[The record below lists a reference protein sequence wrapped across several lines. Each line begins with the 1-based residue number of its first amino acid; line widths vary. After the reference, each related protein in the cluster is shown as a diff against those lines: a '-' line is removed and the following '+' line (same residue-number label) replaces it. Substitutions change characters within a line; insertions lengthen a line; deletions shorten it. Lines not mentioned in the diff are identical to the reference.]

1 MACADTGRGPRWF
14 LFASSYALL
23 AACASQPVG
32 RALESAPPV
41 VLSTIE
47 AAGIRDLRAEY
58 RAATCAR
65 LPANGP
71 ACEDVLLRL
80 RGEGEV
86 AAPKTAA
93 DLPRRYRVAFVP
105 GLFSDCFDRYA
116 RPFDDSQ
123 RALEAEGFSV
133 DYFRVPGRGTAAGNG
148 SRLAEHF
155 SSLPDD
161 ERPLIVFAYSKGLPD
176 VLEFVVSYPE
186 AAARIAAVVSIAG
199 AANGSPL
206 ADELYA
212 AYRRWAAAFPLPGCD
227 AGSGDEIEDLRR
239 DVRLEWWRRN
249 RNAVTIPV
257 FALVTAP
264 RPEQVSPAMRPMH
277 DRLARIDSRND
288 GRLLAQDQMVPGS
301 YLLGYANAD
310 HLAIA
315 TPLANAFPSSSLLFR
330 DVVPRP
336 ALVRAAIDVV
346 ADTLSTPKQR

>member
-1 MACADTGRGPRWF
+1 M
-14 LFASSYALL
+14 
-23 AACASQPVG
+23 G

-86 AAPKTAA
+86 AAPKMAA
-93 DLPRRYRVAFVP
+93 DLPRRYRVVFVP

-116 RPFDDSQ
+116 RPFDDSR

-133 DYFRVPGRGTAAGNG
+133 DYFRVPGRGTSAGNA

-176 VLEFVVSYPE
+176 VLEFVVGYPE
-186 AAARIAAVVSIAG
+186 AAAPIAAIVGVAG

-206 ADELYA
+206 ADDLNA
-212 AYRRWAAAFPLPGCD
+212 AYRRLGSAFPLPDCEP
-227 AGSGDEIEDLRR
+227 GSGDEIRDLRR
-239 DVRLEWWRRN
+239 DVRLEWWRTHRT
-249 RNAVTIPV
+249 ALKLPV
-257 FALVTAP
+257 FALVAAP
-264 RPEQVSPAMRPMH
+264 RPEQVSPGTRASYK
-277 DRLARIDSRND
+277 RLARIETRND
-288 GRLLAQDQMVPGS
+288 GRLLAQDQVVPGG
-301 YLLGYANAD
+301 YLLGYVNAD
-310 HLAIA
+310 HWAIA
-315 TPLANAFPSSSLLFR
+315 IPLSDAFPSWSALFR
-330 DVVPRP
+330 DGVPRT
-336 ALVRAAIDVV
+336 ALVRAAIEVV
-346 ADTLSTPKQR
+346 AETLAAQAGEDAANVPVNKGRAGTP